1 MNTRTEMNTFNA
13 NKLKE
18 EIGRSYSAIKD
29 EVSERFSCYFRENF
43 GESLLAVILYGSC
56 LNEKTRKPTSIHDF
70 YLIVDSYWKSYP
82 KKIHALL
89 NLFLPPNSFNLKITD
104 ENRRPLLCKYNVI
117 SLKRFKKETSPRAK
131 DIYHFGRFGKRVRI
145 VWVKNETIR
154 QELLDCFYQ
163 AISTN
168 VLYTIP
174 TLPDEFTL
182 EDFLLRALSLSYQG
196 ETRTEN
202 DSKVQEFYEVEKPF
216 YQMIYGSI
224 LNHFLSQRSII
235 KDPIAGTYRFQEKG
249 PQRELEKK
257 RVESF
262 LKKSKRRF
270 VSRWPKHI
278 FTYKDYVDYL
288 LAKVERSRGI
298 KIELT
303 PIERRFPLIFGWKHF
318 FRLKRKGMI
327 K

>member
-1 MNTRTEMNTFNA
+1 MDTLNS

-18 EIGRSYSAIKD
+18 EIGKSYSAVKD
-29 EVSERFSCYFRENF
+29 EVGERFSSYFRENF

-56 LNEKTRKPTSIHDF
+56 LNEKTRTPTSIHDF
-70 YLIVDSYWKSYP
+70 YLIVDSYWKFYP

-89 NLFLPPNSFNLKITD
+89 NLFLPPNSFNLKITG
-104 ENRRPLLCKYNVI
+104 EHHRPLLCKYNVI
-117 SLKRFKKETSPRAK
+117 SLERLKKETSLRAK
-131 DIYHFGRFGKRVRI
+131 DIYHFGRFGKRVGI
-145 VWVKNETIR
+145 IWVKNESIR
-154 QELLDCFYQ
+154 QELINCFYQ
-163 AISTN
+163 AFRTN

-182 EDFLLRALSLSYQG
+182 KDFLLSALSLSYQG

-202 DSKVQEFYEVEKPF
+202 DNKVQEFYESEKPF
-216 YQMIYGSI
+216 YEMIYGSI
-224 LNHFLSQRSII
+224 LNHFIAQHSII
-235 KDPIAGTYRFQEKG
+235 KNPIAGTYRFHQKG

-257 RVESF
+257 RIESF

-278 FTYKDYVDYL
+278 LTYKDYVDYL

-303 PIERRFPLIFGWKHF
+303 PMERRFPLILGWKHF